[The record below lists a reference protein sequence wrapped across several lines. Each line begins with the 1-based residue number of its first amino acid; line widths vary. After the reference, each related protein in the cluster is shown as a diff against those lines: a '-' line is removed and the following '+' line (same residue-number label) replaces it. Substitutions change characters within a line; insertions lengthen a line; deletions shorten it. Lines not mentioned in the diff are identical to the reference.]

1 MNLLIDYLPSSVVIG
16 GADFKIRSDFRTSIL
31 FEQLMF
37 DSTIEDK
44 EKIALALE
52 LYYPDELEHINNAN
66 VDEAVEKMLWFFAG
80 GKEKEGSTKK
90 TSSNIKRV
98 YDYEYDD
105 DYIFA
110 AFMSQYNIDL
120 NRIKYLHWWKFKALF
135 NCLKEDNEIVKIM
148 QYRGVNLSKIK
159 DKEERKRYAK
169 LKEIYKLPVQ
179 VNKDEKERLEAIKEA
194 LANNG
199 DISKLI

>member
-1 MNLLIDYLPSSVVIG
+1 MNLLIDRLPSEVTVG
-16 GADFKIRSDFRTSIL
+16 GVEFKIRSDFRTSIL

-37 DSTIEDK
+37 DSTIEDN

-52 LYYPDELEHINNAN
+52 LYYSDEISRINNAN
-66 VDEAVEKMLWFFAG
+66 IDEAIEKMLWFFTG

-105 DYIFA
+105 DYIYS
-110 AFMSQYNIDL
+110 AFMTQYGIDL
-120 NRIKYLHWWKFKALF
+120 NRIKYLHWWKFRALF

-148 QYRGVNLSKIK
+148 QYRGVNLTKIK

-179 VNKDEKERLEAIKEA
+179 VDKDEKERLEAIKKA

-199 DISKLI
+199 DISNLL

>member
-1 MNLLIDYLPSSVVIG
+1 MNLLIDYLPSSVTIG

-52 LYYPDELEHINNAN
+52 LYYPDEIERINNAN
-66 VDEAVEKMLWFFAG
+66 IDEAIEKMLWFFAG
-80 GKEKEGSTKK
+80 GKEKEGNTKK

-110 AFMSQYNIDL
+110 AFMTQYNIDL
-120 NRIKYLHWWKFKALF
+120 NSIKYLHWWKFKAMF
-135 NCLKEDNEIVKIM
+135 NALKEDNEIVKIM
-148 QYRGVNLSKIK
+148 GYRNIDLSKIK
-159 DKEERKRYAK
+159 DKEERRRYAK